1 LQPLP
6 VKLNTEQMPE
16 TDLELV
22 NRFQAG
28 DEKAFDLLVVRHQTQ
43 IINLT
48 YKMTRDVETAR
59 DIAQDVF
66 LKAYNGLRHFK
77 GQSSFNTWL
86 YRIALNS
93 CIDHTRASKFK
104 NMLSIFDAN
113 LPASN
118 WGNPEVDLRKE
129 RIEQEIDSAVLSLP
143 PQQRRIFVL
152 RHYQDLSYN
161 EIAQMTGKS
170 EGALKANY
178 FQAVRKLQKKLNH
191 LL

>member
-1 LQPLP
+1 
-6 VKLNTEQMPE
+6 MPE

-22 NRFQAG
+22 NKFQAG
-28 DEKAFDLLVVRHQTQ
+28 DERAFDQLVVRHQTQ

-48 YKMTRDVETAR
+48 YKMTRDLETAR
-59 DIAQDVF
+59 DVAQDVF
-66 LKAYNGLRHFK
+66 LKAYNGLLHFK

-86 YRIALNS
+86 YRIALNT
-93 CIDHTRASKFK
+93 CINHTRALKFK
-104 NMLSIFDAN
+104 NLLSIFEAS

-118 WGNPEVDLRKE
+118 WGNPESDLRKE
-129 RIEQEIDSAVLSLP
+129 RVGREIDDAVLSLP
-143 PQQRRIFVL
+143 PRQRQIFVL